1 MKKFLKKNKPVYK
14 DALNKSKND
23 KNDNKQR
30 KRKIIWYNPPYS
42 ANIKTI
48 GKTFLNLTKKLFLK
62 TNKLHKT
69 FNKNT
74 VKISYSCMN
83 NISIISR
90 HNKTLLNLNDTQ
102 YGCNC

>member
-42 ANIKTI
+42 ANIKIKI
-48 GKTFLNLTKKLFLK
+48 GKTFLKLIKKALPA
-62 TNKLHKT
+62 N
-69 FNKNT
+69 
-74 VKISYSCMN
+74 
-83 NISIISR
+83 SIRCLIR
-90 HNKTLLNLNDTQ
+90 TL
-102 YGCNC
+102 

>member
-42 ANIKTI
+42 ANIKIKI
-48 GKTFLNLTKKLFLK
+48 GKTFLKLIKALPA
-62 TNKLHKT
+62 N
-69 FNKNT
+69 
-74 VKISYSCMN
+74 
-83 NISIISR
+83 SIRCLIR
-90 HNKTLLNLNDTQ
+90 TL
-102 YGCNC
+102 